1 MADQQEA
8 DAIRFLQDAAP
19 KQRYTVL
26 VPDEGLTASNKRK
39 SLAAYISETWH
50 YRNFIYEHA
59 KFKASADNDDMF
71 LGRLWNLL
79 EPLLRI
85 AMYGLMFGLVLRTS
99 RGVDNFVGF
108 LVIGLTYFSMMSRGL
123 GSGSGLVQRSK
134 AMMRTFRFPRV
145 SLVVGEAIR
154 GFISNLIPGLL
165 AVMAALAF
173 QWGTWPK
180 WTIILI
186 IPIYFLI
193 HIFSFGL
200 LLISARVTAF
210 LPDAKKV
217 VFFVNRAWFY
227 VSGVFF
233 SVERY
238 ARIPEV
244 QQVMQAN
251 PAYQFLQA
259 ARGVVMYGQCP
270 NAMEWLTLVLWSV
283 GTAIV
288 GFIFFWRAEDRYVHV
303 R

>member
-26 VPDEGLTASNKRK
+26 VPDEGLSASNKRK

-108 LVIGLTYFSMMSRGL
+108 LIIGLTYFSMMSRGL

-165 AVMAALAF
+165 GLS
-173 QWGTWPK
+173 GR
-180 WTIILI
+180 L
-186 IPIYFLI
+186 FL
-193 HIFSFGL
+193 
-200 LLISARVTAF
+200 
-210 LPDAKKV
+210 
-217 VFFVNRAWFY
+217 
-227 VSGVFF
+227 
-233 SVERY
+233 
-238 ARIPEV
+238 
-244 QQVMQAN
+244 
-251 PAYQFLQA
+251 
-259 ARGVVMYGQCP
+259 
-270 NAMEWLTLVLWSV
+270 
-283 GTAIV
+283 
-288 GFIFFWRAEDRYVHV
+288 
-303 R
+303 